1 MNNMLEY
8 RGYLGSILY
17 SEEDETFHG
26 RLEFIRDL
34 VTYEGRNAKSLKRA
48 FCDAVDDYLRLCEEQ
63 GRKPD
68 VPLKGS
74 FNVRPGTGTPSSRHA
89 LRVPEGDDAECCG
102 DGCTASY
109 AGRASVMKG
118 GLGRDA

>member
-34 VTYEGRNAKSLKRA
+34 VMYEGRNAKSLKRA
-48 FCDAVDDYLRLCEEQ
+48 FCDAVDDYLGLCEEQ

-74 FNVRPGTGTPSSRHA
+74 FNVRPGRELHRRAMLYAYRQGMTLNAVVTDA
-89 LRVPEGDDAECCG
+89 LRRMLDAP
-102 DGCTASY
+102 AS
-109 AGRASVMKG
+109 R
-118 GLGRDA
+118 

>member
-17 SEEDETFHG
+17 GEEEETFHG

-34 VTYEGRNAKSLKRA
+34 VTYQGRSAKSLKAA
-48 FCDAVDDYLRLCEEQ
+48 FCDAVDDYLRLCDEQ

-68 VPLKGS
+68 IPLKGS
-74 FNVRPGTGTPSSRHA
+74 FNVRPGRDLHRRAMLYAYCQGMTLNAVVTDA
-89 LRVPEGDDAECCG
+89 LRRMLD
-102 DGCTASY
+102 T
-109 AGRASVMKG
+109 RA
-118 GLGRDA
+118 A